1 MKAILVDPFAR
12 TITEV
17 EYTGDYTNI
26 YEHIQAQ
33 AFDVVRINRK
43 GDAIFVDDEGLI
55 NGNENQQFFGWI
67 GYVNPIAGRGLILG
81 TDDEGESIS
90 PSIDIETAKQHV
102 IWLEPHEVSFT
113 PPMIVSF

>member
-1 MKAILVDPFAR
+1 MKAILIDPFAR
-12 TITEV
+12 TVEEV
-17 EYTGDYTNI
+17 EYTGEYTNI
-26 YEHIQAQ
+26 NEHIKAQ
-33 AFDVVRINRK
+33 YFDVVRINRK

-67 GYVNPIAGRGLILG
+67 GYANPLAGRGLVLG

-90 PSIDIETAKQHV
+90 PSIDLETVRKHV
-102 IWLEPHEVSFT
+102 IWMNADEVSFV